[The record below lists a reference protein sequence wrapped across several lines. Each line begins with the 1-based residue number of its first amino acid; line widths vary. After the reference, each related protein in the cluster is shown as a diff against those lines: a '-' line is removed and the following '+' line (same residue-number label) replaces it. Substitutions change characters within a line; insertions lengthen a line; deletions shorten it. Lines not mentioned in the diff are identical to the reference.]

1 MKNGNFLEGGYIMA
15 NYSHGQEFTTRDSQR
30 IQSILDIECISENI
44 YVFPGRLSPNDI
56 VLKYRSNNSRRR
68 TPKHIH
74 FTIDLLIK
82 KEHNSNLMN
91 LFIDTLLARWN
102 NIQGLVIRDYN
113 SIIDNLIIARNP
125 EIIETFVDLNN
136 YGNYSVE
143 FLLNFGELLM
153 LQEKT
158 NNPNAYM
165 FNQVMNRIRNNGDIY
180 SIISAATHN
189 GR

>member
-1 MKNGNFLEGGYIMA
+1 MATYLQGKEVTTKNDE
-15 NYSHGQEFTTRDSQR
+15 R
-30 IQSILDIECISENI
+30 IQSILDIQCSSEII
-44 YVFPGRLSPNDI
+44 YVFPGTLSPNDI

-82 KEHNSNLMN
+82 KEHNSNLVN
-91 LFIDTLLARWN
+91 SLINTLLLRWN
-102 NIQGLVIRDYN
+102 SIQGLSSRDYN
-113 SIIDNLIIARNP
+113 SIFNNLIISRDAQILQQFN
-125 EIIETFVDLNN
+125 DLNN
-136 YGNYSVE
+136 YGDYSVE

-158 NNPNAYM
+158 NRADAYM
-165 FNQVMNRIRNNGDIY
+165 FRNVMTKIQNNGDIY
-180 SIISAATHN
+180 SIVSSSTHN